1 MNTSRRHTLRLLAFG
16 SALPSIWISPTVFAQ
31 GTGPIRIG
39 LLVPLT
45 GAAAAYGPEMAKAGR
60 VAAELINKEAGGILG
75 GRKIEVLIED
85 SESSATAGVA
95 AARKLLDIDKVS
107 ILAGVWN
114 SSVAM
119 ACCRR
124 SNIDHLCRLNFDQGL
139 EPALISAGCG

>member
-1 MNTSRRHTLRLLAFG
+1 
-16 SALPSIWISPTVFAQ
+16 
-31 GTGPIRIG
+31 
-39 LLVPLT
+39 
-45 GAAAAYGPEMAKAGR
+45 MAKAGR